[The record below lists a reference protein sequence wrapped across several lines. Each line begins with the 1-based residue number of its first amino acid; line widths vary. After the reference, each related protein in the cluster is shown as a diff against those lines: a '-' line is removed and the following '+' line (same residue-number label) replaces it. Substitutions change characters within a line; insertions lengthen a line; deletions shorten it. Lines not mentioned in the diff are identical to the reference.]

1 MGRPLISP
9 LESAVAKYGGY
20 LYAAI
25 LLLAAWISHF
35 AVLNN
40 DCFPLRWQADH
51 LSVRNPETFYNGF
64 FPIGY
69 PLLLRLAGYTGNS
82 ILSLLLLQIILSGL
96 FALVSFK
103 FLRKFLSIELSVLA
117 LIALV
122 FSPQILRAVL

>member
-1 MGRPLISP
+1 MGRPINSL
-9 LESAVAKYGGY
+9 LESAVAKYGGS

-51 LSVRNPETFYNGF
+51 LSIHNSETFYNGF

-69 PLLLRLAGYTGNS
+69 PILLRVAGYTGNS
-82 ILSLLLLQIILSGL
+82 ILSLLIFQIILSA
-96 FALVSFK
+96 FFVTASF
-103 FLRKFLSIELSVLA
+103 
-117 LIALV
+117 
-122 FSPQILRAVL
+122 